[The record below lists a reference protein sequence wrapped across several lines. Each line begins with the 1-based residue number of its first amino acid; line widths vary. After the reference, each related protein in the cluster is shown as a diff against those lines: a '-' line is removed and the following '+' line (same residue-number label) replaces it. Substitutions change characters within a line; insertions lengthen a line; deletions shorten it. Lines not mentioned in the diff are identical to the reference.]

1 MSIDHVLKLYSK
13 TIQSSYLHYG
23 FWDDPNSIKI
33 ETINLEEIKNAQG
46 RYIEHLASYIPDDVK
61 LILDVGC
68 GIGGNAEFLAK
79 KGYDLETLSPDD
91 FQRSVI
97 NEKFNGKIP
106 FHHCKF
112 EKFQPE
118 KKYDLILESES
129 ACYINIEKG
138 FEKAREALS
147 KTGYLLAS
155 DYFVHFRDR
164 SKSPHLR
171 SSHDMKKYL
180 KSAKEYGF
188 ELLSEYDQTDN
199 TMPTLD
205 CGKYFFERFIE
216 PTADYAAYSL
226 QKNYPRTSSIIEK
239 LIMPKIDAKKEQLDL
254 LDSNFFRKYRKY
266 MIYLFQKK

>member
-33 ETINLEEIKNAQG
+33 ESINLEEIKNAQG
-46 RYIEHLASYIPDDVK
+46 RYIEHLASYIPNDVK

-118 KKYDLILESES
+118 KKYDLIVELEESIQSLAVRKSAIATRSNLTVTAKYVLVSAVNPQTLLSSSEQATVS
-129 ACYINIEKG
+129 YNIYNSKFATLVAHRNAHER
-138 FEKAREALS
+138 AIRSLS
-147 KTGYLLAS
+147 KDIVISLAI
-155 DYFVHFRDR
+155 Y
-164 SKSPHLR
+164 
-171 SSHDMKKYL
+171 
-180 KSAKEYGF
+180 
-188 ELLSEYDQTDN
+188 
-199 TMPTLD
+199 
-205 CGKYFFERFIE
+205 FER
-216 PTADYAAYSL
+216 
-226 QKNYPRTSSIIEK
+226 QKNLS
-239 LIMPKIDAKKEQLDL
+239 PKHE
-254 LDSNFFRKYRKY
+254 N
-266 MIYLFQKK
+266 